1 MSIGATSRFGA
12 GYTPGS
18 FYKRHKN
25 IGYAPGSLYKR
36 FGNLGFTQARNMSA
50 MNRAAAESVNAAF
63 QNAGPQ
69 MFEAKAAESMGLSE
83 LAARQVLERVKAA
96 MNALADQ
103 GQSLSLANGG
113 SGGAVNK
120 IA

>member
-1 MSIGATSRFGA
+1 MADEREQLGSGAA
-12 GYTPGS
+12 A
-18 FYKRHKN
+18 
-25 IGYAPGSLYKR
+25 APAATTKKLMDLEKS
-36 FGNLGFTQARNMSA
+36 
-50 MNRAAAESVNAAF
+50 NRAAAESVNAAF